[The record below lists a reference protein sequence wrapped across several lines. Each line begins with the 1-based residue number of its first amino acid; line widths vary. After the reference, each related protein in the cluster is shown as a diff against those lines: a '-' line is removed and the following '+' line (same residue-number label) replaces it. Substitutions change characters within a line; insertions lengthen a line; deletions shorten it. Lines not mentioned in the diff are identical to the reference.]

1 MEFTGI
7 IMKGYSGFY
16 YVLDEQQQV
25 WECSLRG
32 KFRLKK
38 QTFLPGDKVS
48 CTKIDEYAKKG
59 VIEEVLP
66 RRSQLDRPLVANVDQ
81 VVIVMALA
89 HPVPDFRLLDRMLI
103 MARKHQVSPVLC
115 LNKADLVEPGQAST
129 CQKSYEKTG
138 YPVLLTSTVKN
149 WGLEKLKELMKDKIT
164 VFAGPSGV
172 GKSSLLNSLQAGL
185 TLVTGEISAK
195 ISRGKHTTRHV
206 QLMVFSVGGLLVDTP
221 GFSKLSLPQELKRE
235 ELISYYPDFLEFHH
249 LCRFKTCLHREEPEC
264 RVREAVE
271 KGLLDEG
278 RYRRYLEIIAEVVAE
293 ERRY

>member
-1 MEFTGI
+1 MKFTGI

-38 QTFLPGDKVS
+38 QAFLPGDKVS
-48 CTKIDEYAKKG
+48 CIKINDLAQKG

-89 HPVPDFRLLDRMLI
+89 HPAPDFHLLDRILI
-103 MARKHQVSPVLC
+103 MAGKQQVNPVVC
-115 LNKADLVEPGQAST
+115 LNKADLVEPYQAS
-129 CQKSYEKTG
+129 CWQKIYEKTG
-138 YPVLLTSTVKN
+138 YPVLLTSAVEN
-149 WGLEKLKELMKDKIT
+149 WGIDQLKELMKNQIT

-172 GKSSLLNSLQAGL
+172 GKSSLLNLLQTGL
-185 TLVTGEISAK
+185 TLVTGEISSK
-195 ISRGKHTTRHV
+195 INRGKHTTRHA
-206 QLMVFSVGGLLVDTP
+206 QLMAFSAGGLLVDTP
-221 GFSKLSLPQELKRE
+221 GFSRLALPQELKRE
-235 ELISYYPDFLEFHH
+235 ELLSYYPDFFEFAH

-264 RVREAVE
+264 HVREAVE
-271 KGLLDEG
+271 KGLLDTG
-278 RYRRYLEIIAEVVAE
+278 RYRRYLEIMAEVVVK